1 MARTRRV
8 ITGTSQSGDPPL
20 GPSRRIDPEFRP
32 RLFASLI
39 ARFGIRQPASETPET
54 TPSPSL
60 PRQSCTSSAILQ
72 SATPSR
78 HVSTSST
85 FSAITNLHPTPE
97 AAIFSIK
104 HSYIGQKMRLNEK
117 YIHLCEEELLLR
129 HTVHCLNDQLHLL
142 ECIKFTRGSLRTLY
156 KTVEYE
162 RAQAGIRLYML
173 NKKKRECQEM
183 IDRAERMFARRVARV
198 RREMAQKKQEE
209 ELGDGII
216 LREVLGVMDRYRN
229 YVRNL

>member
-1 MARTRRV
+1 M
-8 ITGTSQSGDPPL
+8 
-20 GPSRRIDPEFRP
+20 
-32 RLFASLI
+32 
-39 ARFGIRQPASETPET
+39 
-54 TPSPSL
+54 
-60 PRQSCTSSAILQ
+60 
-72 SATPSR
+72 
-78 HVSTSST
+78 
-85 FSAITNLHPTPE
+85 
-97 AAIFSIK
+97 
-104 HSYIGQKMRLNEK
+104 
-117 YIHLCEEELLLR
+117 
-129 HTVHCLNDQLHLL
+129 
-142 ECIKFTRGSLRTLY
+142 
-156 KTVEYE
+156 EYE